1 MTETGLYI
9 VWFFWTIALLILYHK
24 VIAVYYFD
32 LLNGLLKEL
41 VVSALLGGIMT
52 GLTLMYWYV
61 AAIIIIIIG
70 LSARGKVGNKA
81 LVAALV
87 LAVFVAIMGIKL
99 HNSSS
104 REDAEDEVEMDTFAD
119 VDPDTYSNY
128 EDIDTI
134 TDSDYEDIGTAGA
147 KYDYDVDTTADVEY
161 EKEETIADGYDDY
174 NDYYFPENDVNG
186 QYIFAESN
194 VRLLDDSE
202 LEECS
207 PEILCLARNEIYARH
222 GRRFNDEAIQEYFNS
237 MPWYEGTVEP
247 EDFDDGVFNQYE
259 KANLEKILMYE

>member
-1 MTETGLYI
+1 MTETGLLL
-9 VWFFWTIALLILYHK
+9 VWFFWTAALLVFYHK
-24 VIAVYYFD
+24 VVTVYYFD

-41 VVSALLGGIMT
+41 VVSALLGGIMV
-52 GLTLMYWYV
+52 GVTLMFWYA

-81 LVAALV
+81 LVATLV
-87 LAVFVAIMGIKL
+87 LAAFVAVMGIRL

-104 REDAEDEVEMDTFAD
+104 RENAENEVEMDTFAD
-119 VDPDTYSNY
+119 VDPDAYSNY
-128 EDIDTI
+128 EDTDTI
-134 TDSDYEDIGTAGA
+134 ADSDYEDIGTTEAE
-147 KYDYDVDTTADVEY
+147 YDYDVDY
-161 EKEETIADGYDDY
+161 EKEETIADGYDG
-174 NDYYFPENDVNG
+174 YYFPENDVSG
-186 QYIFAESN
+186 QYIFVESN

-222 GRRFNDEAIQEYFNS
+222 GRRFNDEAIQKYFNS